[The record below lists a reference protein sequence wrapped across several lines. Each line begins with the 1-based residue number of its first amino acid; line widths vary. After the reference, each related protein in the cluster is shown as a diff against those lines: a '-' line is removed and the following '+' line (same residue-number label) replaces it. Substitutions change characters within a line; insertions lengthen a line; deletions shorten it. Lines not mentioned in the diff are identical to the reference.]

1 MKKILIPFTVIV
13 AMLCSMGGMVY
24 ADDAKGLLM
33 QTEMSEFVPGT
44 VPAQSGRFDGMIPPL
59 NAMVMSMLEQ
69 GLDYDE
75 SDDVFVWNSLHYM
88 IGLYGQ
94 MDSRTELDDK
104 RMILP
109 AETVEDYAAALFTNY
124 DGLPKLPGCMKD
136 RVAYDAQND
145 SYSLARGD
153 AGLSE
158 VVIRNISRM
167 DNGAVAVSGVMAVLE
182 DESALCGFTAIL
194 TANNSMFGYSI
205 TDLNIA

>member
-1 MKKILIPFTVIV
+1 MKKIVIPFTVIV

-33 QTEMSEFVPGT
+33 QTELSEYVPGT
-44 VPAQSGRFDGMIPPL
+44 VPAQSGRFDSMIPPL

-75 SDDVFVWNSLHYM
+75 SNDVFVWNSLYYM
-88 IGLYGQ
+88 ISLYGQ
-94 MDSRTELDDK
+94 MDSRAELTDE
-104 RMILP
+104 RLVLP

-124 DGLPKLPGCMKD
+124 DGLPKLPGCLKD

-158 VVIRNISRM
+158 VVIRNISRL
-167 DNGAVAVSGVMAVLE
+167 DNGAVAVSGVMAALE
-182 DESALCGFTAIL
+182 DGHALCGFTATL
-194 TANNSMFGYSI
+194 TANNSMFCYSI
-205 TDLNIA
+205 SDLNIV